1 VRFPLPHADHPS
13 RGVVKVPEGE
23 PRRDGSKR
31 EATKHVSRAR
41 RWNPE
46 QRKLLEDRKKL
57 AWAAQHAYFER
68 ASILAALNYLIGI
81 PVVLITAL
89 AASEIVLSR
98 AVNEPVPVWVGLIT
112 VSATVLASLQ
122 TFFRFGER
130 AAFSAQA
137 GHRYSLLR
145 RRIEDAIARPPP
157 DLDDEFEE
165 LRKETNKVG
174 EQSPPIGERRWLTWE
189 TYARK
194 EQVPPRRR
202 WWRALLGVP
211 EYESRKVRRSTAD
224 RKKTGSDAAGQP
236 ERVDRWPTP
245 GVKRS

>member
-1 VRFPLPHADHPS
+1 MA
-13 RGVVKVPEGE
+13 PEGKS
-23 PRRDGSKR
+23 RRDGPGT
-31 EATKHVSRAR
+31 EGTTHVKRAR
-41 RWNPE
+41 RWNAQQLE
-46 QRKLLEDRKKL
+46 LLKDRRKL

-68 ASILAALNYLIGI
+68 ASILGALNYLIGI

-98 AVNEPVPVWVGLIT
+98 AVDEPVPVWVGLVT

-137 GHRYSLLR
+137 GHRYSFLR
-145 RRIEDAIARPPP
+145 RRIEDAIVSPPP
-157 DLDDEFEE
+157 DLDDELEE
-165 LRKETNKVG
+165 LRKETKKVG
-174 EQSPPIGERRWLTWE
+174 DQSPPIGERRWLTWE

-211 EYESRKVRRSTAD
+211 EYESKKLRRSTRDKAKSATD
-224 RKKTGSDAAGQP
+224 DAG
-236 ERVDRWPTP
+236 
-245 GVKRS
+245 